1 MEIGYNQP
9 GLLGKLGSAG
19 IRRAKLDAGS
29 R

>member
-19 IRRAKLDAGS
+19 MRMEKLNTGS